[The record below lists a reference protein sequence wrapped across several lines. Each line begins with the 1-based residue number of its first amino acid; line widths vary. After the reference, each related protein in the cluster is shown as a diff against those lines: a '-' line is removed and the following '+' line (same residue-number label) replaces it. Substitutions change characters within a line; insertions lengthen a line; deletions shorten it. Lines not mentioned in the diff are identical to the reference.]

1 MKKHGI
7 SAVFCSDSII
17 DDLVYLT
24 AAAGI
29 TVVSL
34 STSFLSFFSIITF
47 FPSQFSFIFLVF
59 FFSYCHYSEPS
70 DSALHTVTQPAP
82 LCRIGGTALET
93 ISYSIFSMIISI
105 YAASSKFQVLKN

>member
-1 MKKHGI
+1 MKKHNL

-34 STSFLSFFSIITF
+34 PTSFLFLHSFLLSFCNLLICLF
-47 FPSQFSFIFLVF
+47 FYLLTCLFTRLFISSLRDVNR
-59 FFSYCHYSEPS
+59 
-70 DSALHTVTQPAP
+70 P
-82 LCRIGGTALET
+82 LP
-93 ISYSIFSMIISI
+93 
-105 YAASSKFQVLKN
+105 V